1 VSEPPGAISRALV
14 TGGHG
19 FVGSHL
25 AAGLLA
31 AGSAVRVLGRP
42 GPRRGSGGR
51 PLSGLGL
58 LGVGEEVE
66 EVEAD
71 LLDADGVAGAVA
83 GCDAVFHLAAQTF
96 VGAGQA
102 SAEETVDVNVRGSWN
117 VFAACRDA
125 EVAKVVFASSLK
137 AYGTAPAAPYREG
150 LPLRADHPYDSS
162 KAAADVMARGL
173 AREWRLP
180 AAVLRLANVYGEADL
195 NFTRLV
201 PETAIAVADRRP
213 PRLRSDGAPRR
224 DFLHID
230 DAVAAY
236 LALATA
242 LEGGEASG
250 EAFNGGGDRPYS
262 VREVVDLAVETGG
275 GEVEPEYGPGLPPG
289 EILDQYLDSTK
300 LRERTGWAPAV
311 DLRTGLR
318 RTVDWYR
325 EHEEVRP

>member
-1 VSEPPGAISRALV
+1 VSEPPGATSRALV

-31 AGSAVRVLGRP
+31 AGDAVRVLGRP
-42 GPRRGSGGR
+42 RPERRASGVE
-51 PLSGLGL
+51 L
-58 LGVGEEVE
+58 LGIDTEVE
-66 EVEAD
+66 LVEAD
-71 LLDADGVAGAVA
+71 LLDADGIAAAVA
-83 GCDAVFHLAAQTF
+83 GCDAVYHLAAQTF

-125 EVAKVVFASSLK
+125 GVAKVVFASSLK
-137 AYGTAPAAPYREG
+137 AYGKAPGPPYKEG

-162 KAAADVMARGL
+162 KAAGDVMARGL
-173 AREWRLP
+173 AREWQLP

-213 PRLRSDGAPRR
+213 PRIRSDGAPRR

-236 LALATA
+236 LAIAAALAR
-242 LEGGEASG
+242 GEAIG

-262 VREVVDLAVETGG
+262 VREVVDQAVEMGG
-275 GEVEPEYGPGLPPG
+275 GEVEPEYGSSLPPG

-300 LRERTGWAPAV
+300 LRELTGWAPAV
-311 DLRTGLR
+311 DLRTGLG